1 MGQNDHPEVEWRRS
15 WKAKPKQLKN
25 EIYAL
30 YLASKHPR
38 TSWYAKSFALLLVGY
53 ALSPIDLIPDFIPVI
68 GL

>member
-53 ALSPIDLIPDFIPVI
+53 ALSPIDLSRIS
-68 GL
+68 